1 MSTIEPGRPPVDLE
15 ENGEDNGA
23 IVADFSL
30 DADAD
35 KPLAKL
41 DGEEANGI
49 VNHSNVDVEAIDEMA
64 SSSGVRDALN
74 DIASDKA
81 TVTKAEPDAV
91 PTADDATAVA
101 KADIDKITDSAM
113 SFMHQ
118 VCYETISN
126 DSADNTELDLSVS
139 HHKEAIR
146 EGGDTPEKVVADGD
160 GEKVDADAAS
170 DETKEKI
177 ENADM
182 KDPEQVEADPVA
194 DSKIETVTT
203 EQPAVEHADGENLIE
218 NNSDDVGQSGRST
231 EPPKSSDSPEA
242 GTFNETEIEMGIVQG
257 AVRGEHLEEAVENV
271 VTLPPEPVVEERS
284 LLSTCSESGTTAEPT
299 HEPSATDTEEAAP
312 IKPL

>member
-1 MSTIEPGRPPVDLE
+1 MSTIEPGRLPVDLE

-23 IVADFSL
+23 ILADSSL
-30 DADAD
+30 DADAE

-41 DGEEANGI
+41 GGEEANGI
-49 VNHSNVDVEAIDEMA
+49 VNHGNVDVEAIDDIA

-81 TVTKAEPDAV
+81 TATKAEPDSV
-91 PTADDATAVA
+91 PTADDATAAA

-126 DSADNTELDLSVS
+126 DSADNTELDLSVG
-139 HHKEAIR
+139 HHREAIK
-146 EGGDTPEKVVADGD
+146 ETGDAPEKVVEDEDG
-160 GEKVDADAAS
+160 GQVAADAAS
-170 DETKEKI
+170 DETKVKI

-194 DSKIETVTT
+194 DSKIETVSA

-218 NNSDDVGQSGRST
+218 NNNDDVGQSGRST
-231 EPPKSSDSPEA
+231 EPPKSGDNPEA
-242 GTFNETEIEMGIVQG
+242 GTFNESEIEMGIVQG

-284 LLSTCSESGTTAEPT
+284 LLGKCSESGTTAEPT
-299 HEPSATDTEEAAP
+299 RENSATDTEEAAP